1 MANTEIATHDEVLK
15 ILTAQAS
22 EGSVTAAAALE
33 RALRARARGETDE
46 LDRELDR
53 LLTK

>member
-15 ILTAQAS
+15 ILTEQARA
-22 EGSVTAAAALE
+22 GSVTAAAALE
-33 RALRARARGETDE
+33 RALRRARAETAE

-53 LLTK
+53 LLAK